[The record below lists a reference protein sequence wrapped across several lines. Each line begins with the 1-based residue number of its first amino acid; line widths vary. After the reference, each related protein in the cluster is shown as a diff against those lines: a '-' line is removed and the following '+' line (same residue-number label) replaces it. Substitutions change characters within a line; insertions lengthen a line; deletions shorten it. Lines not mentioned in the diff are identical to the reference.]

1 MRVLQLFV
9 DQSSNLEIVLIF
21 ANTRIDERFLK
32 E

>member
-9 DQSSNLEIVLIF
+9 DQLSNLEIVLIF
-21 ANTRIDERFLK
+21 ADTRVDERFVK